1 MARRVIRGEIYQERI
16 GKRVIEIRRPKRGR
30 PRK

>member
-1 MARRVIRGEIYQERI
+1 MMLATIIFQEKI
-16 GKRVIEIRRPKRGR
+16 EKWVVEIRRPKRGR

>member
-1 MARRVIRGEIYQERI
+1 MARGVIGGEIFQEKI
-16 GKRVIEIRRPKRGR
+16 EKRVMEIRRPKRGR

>member
-1 MARRVIRGEIYQERI
+1 MGRGVIGEEIYQEKI
-16 GKRVIEIRRPKRGR
+16 EKRVVEIRRRKRGR